1 MDNFF
6 DQIYVLNLDRRPDRW
21 DTIQVQLH
29 NAGITKAVRFP
40 AIDKEPGAPNHSEAA
55 HAACFRTHVAALHMA
70 LDTGAS
76 NVLIFED
83 DAALYD
89 DWEPIWKSSK
99 RQIPSDWDVL
109 YLGYNLEPKY
119 QPNLTTPTFV
129 TSNILLLND
138 VLALHAYAING
149 SHIATLIEQQESQYE
164 LNIPGD
170 VAFAKHNS
178 GFRVYGIYP
187 MLFYQSP
194 GFSDIV
200 GCPVNYNLRH
210 NVDQVLAK

>member
-1 MDNFF
+1 MNNFF
-6 DQIYVLNLDRRPDRW
+6 DQIYVLNLDRRTDRW
-21 DTIQVQLH
+21 DAVQKQLH

-40 AIDKEPGAPNHSEAA
+40 AIEKKINNSESA
-55 HAACFRTHVAALHMA
+55 HEACFHTHVSAYQKA
-70 LDTGAS
+70 LDTGAR

-89 DWEPIWKSSK
+89 DWEPIWKSFK
-99 RQIPSDWDVL
+99 RQIHSDWDII
-109 YLGYNLEPKY
+109 YLGYNLEHKY
-119 QPNLTTPTFV
+119 QPNLTTPPLI
-129 TSNILLLND
+129 TSNVLLLND
-138 VLALHAYAING
+138 VLALHAYAVNG
-149 SHIATLIEQQESQYE
+149 KHLKTLIEHQKSQYE

-178 GFRVYGIYP
+178 GFKVYGAYP
-187 MLFYQSP
+187 MLFYQTP

-200 GCPVNYNLRH
+200 GNNVDYKLRH